1 MTQKQVAA
9 ALGIGESSYCSYEN
23 GTREPNYQ
31 MLIKIADFFD
41 VSLDYLLNHKISETD
56 FTMSPEN
63 LEILKKYY
71 AMELS
76 ARNLVNRLMDLV
88 RNYESRIPHSSGIT
102 VSFGADPGT
111 DSGADPEADLGVDP
125 EVASG
130 TDPGADPEDDS
141 DKYIFRIASRDG
153 DGIREESVTPEQ
165 IRKLKD
171 LEALDDDL

>member
-1 MTQKQVAA
+1 MKQHNRMLELRKKKEMTQKQVAA

-31 MLIKIADFFD
+31 MLIKIADFFG

-76 ARNLVNRLMDLV
+76 ARNLVNLLMDLV

-102 VSFGADPGT
+102 VSFRDDPKIAPGT
-111 DSGADPEADLGVDP
+111 DHEAD
-125 EVASG
+125 
-130 TDPGADPEDDS
+130 S
-141 DKYIFRIASRDG
+141 DEYLLRIASRDG
-153 DGIREESVTPEQ
+153 GGIREESVTLEQ